1 MSSKIPMIPSGIE
14 PATFRLRYVSW
25 AGYIV
30 CVNEIII
37 AFRILLSVLN
47 VQVTVCSVTILAS
60 ITCQAAGYHNIITW
74 LVVINICI
82 TVIMTFP
89 LLLWKSLM

>member
-1 MSSKIPMIPSGIE
+1 M
-14 PATFRLRYVSW
+14 
-25 AGYIV
+25 
-30 CVNEIII
+30 CVNKIII

-74 LVVINICI
+74 LVVINIYI
-82 TVIMTFP
+82 YIYIYIYI
-89 LLLWKSLM
+89 